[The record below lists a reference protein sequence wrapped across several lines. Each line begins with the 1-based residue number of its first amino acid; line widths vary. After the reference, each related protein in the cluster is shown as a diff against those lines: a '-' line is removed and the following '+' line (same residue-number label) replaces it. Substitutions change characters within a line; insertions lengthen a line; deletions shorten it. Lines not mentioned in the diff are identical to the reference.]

1 MAKIQIPKPIEI
13 GLAELFN
20 LSDDVRLQ
28 LISEMSKLEPTLKPK
43 SLTADIK
50 AKLRVVTAQDIE
62 SVVNTIASLSFA
74 RMSME
79 KPVSEFSAD
88 IVEALEESEH
98 KPQGLNENSRGS
110 FVAHLAELLDIPA
123 IRISSK
129 SDELLH
135 QHEHAL
141 SKVRIITDIRPV
153 FGGESTNSPEAAVL
167 IHMLKITYIEEE
179 GLKDFFVAMDSNDIK
194 SLREALDRAEK
205 KAESLKVMLKKSD
218 IFCVDMD

>member
-1 MAKIQIPKPIEI
+1 MAKIQIPKPIEA

-28 LISEMSKLEPTLKPK
+28 LISEMSKHEPTLKLK
-43 SLTADIK
+43 TLVSNIK
-50 AKLRVVTAQDIE
+50 AKLGEIADQDIE
-62 SVVNTIASLSFA
+62 SIVSTIASLSFA

-79 KPVSEFSAD
+79 KSVSEFSSD
-88 IVEALEESEH
+88 IVEALEESEL
-98 KPQGLNENSRGS
+98 KPQSLDDNSRAP
-110 FVAHLAELLDIPA
+110 FTRHIAELLDIPA

-153 FGGESTNSPEAAVL
+153 FGGESTGAPEAAVL
-167 IHMLKITYIEEE
+167 IHMLKITYIQED

-194 SLREALDRAEK
+194 LLRDALDRAEK
-205 KAESLKVMLKKSD
+205 KAESLKSVLNKSN
-218 IFCVDMD
+218 IFCVEMD